1 MGVDGNLYIIEV
13 HRGKYDA
20 GDLEA
25 AALRLWQQW
34 KPWDQFR
41 PAALRYMRV
50 EDKSSGTGLIQTIS
64 KKGSI
69 PIEPQPRGPAANKVT
84 RCMDAV
90 LWFKSG
96 RVFVPAI
103 YDDQGCKIE
112 NVRDHRGEIVAT
124 TDWVAP
130 FLTEASAFTADDT
143 HAHDDQI
150 DTIFDAVAD
159 MLISNGGEFFSS
171 NWL

>member
-1 MGVDGNLYIIEV
+1 MRV
-13 HRGKYDA
+13 
-20 GDLEA
+20 
-25 AALRLWQQW
+25 WQRW

-41 PAALRYMRV
+41 PATLRYMKV

-69 PIEPQPRGPAANKVT
+69 QIEPQPRGPNSNKVV

-90 LWFKSG
+90 PWFKSG

-103 YDDQGCKIE
+103 FDDQGNAIKH
-112 NVRDHRGEIVAT
+112 VKDHRGEIIGP
-124 TDWVAP
+124 TDWVTP
-130 FLTEASAFTADDT
+130 FLTEASAFTADDS
-143 HAHDDQI
+143 HDFDDQV

-159 MLISNGGEFFSS
+159 MLINNTGSFFSS
-171 NWL
+171 GWIS